1 MSTALKR
8 LSGLKDR
15 MSKLN
20 TDLVTVTSNV
30 NPYDEENKKYWNI
43 GLDKEE
49 SGYAI
54 IRLLPPVEDEDMP
67 FVVVEDYFLKRKNN
81 GADSDKKPF
90 KYYVTRS
97 LTSAGGTDPVN
108 EEFWYHM
115 EKGIK
120 NNDDVAK
127 KKARD
132 NFGANRYYIMWILV
146 IEDPKNPSNNGQVK
160 KFKMTP
166 GLFKLVQEQLN
177 PDENLDETG
186 CNPFDL
192 WEGKNL
198 KIIAK
203 YDEKKKMRSYA
214 SSKFEEVSSI
224 GDDEYIAEVYDQVT
238 GLKDEL
244 DITNKLKFKYSTY
257 DEALKAFE
265 EFIERPISVEREM
278 KMVGQDEPTA
288 IEYKAETT
296 TTNTTKSSNVVVDA
310 EYEESDDDDI
320 DALLAD
326 VD

>member
-8 LSGLKDR
+8 LNGLKDR

-20 TDLVTVTSNV
+20 TDLVAVTNNV

-90 KYYVTRS
+90 KYYITRS
-97 LTSAGGTDPVN
+97 LTSAGGSDPVN

-132 NFGANRYYIMWILV
+132 NFGANRHYIMWILV
-146 IEDPKNPSNNGQVK
+146 IEDLKNPSNNGQVK

-177 PDENLDETG
+177 PDENLGETG

-244 DITNKLKFKYSTY
+244 DTSNKLKFKYSTY

-265 EFIERPISVEREM
+265 EFIERPISVGHEM
-278 KMVGQDEPTA
+278 KLVGQDEPTTTA

-296 TTNTTKSSNVVVDA
+296 TTSKSSNVVDA

>member
-1 MSTALKR
+1 MSTALKK

-20 TDLVTVTSNV
+20 TDLLAVTSKV
-30 NPYDEENKKYWNI
+30 NPYEEEAKKYWNI
-43 GLDKEE
+43 GLDKDE

-54 IRLLPPVEDEDMP
+54 IRLLPPAENEDMP
-67 FVVVEDYFLKRKNN
+67 FVTVEDYFLKRKNN
-81 GADSDKKPF
+81 GDDADKKPV

-97 LTSAGGTDPVN
+97 LTSAGSSDPVN
-108 EEFWYHM
+108 DEFWYHM
-115 EKGIK
+115 KKGIK
-120 NNDDVAK
+120 NNDETVK
-127 KKARD
+127 KVARD
-132 NFGANRYYIMWILV
+132 NFGANRHYIMWILIV
-146 IEDPKNPSNNGQVK
+146 EDPKNPSNNGQVK

-177 PDENLDETG
+177 PDENIGETG

-203 YDEKKKMRSYA
+203 YDEKKKMRSYS

-224 GDDEYIAEVYDQVT
+224 GSDEYIAEVYDQVT

-244 DITNKLKFKYSTY
+244 DTSNKLKFKYSTY
-257 DEALKAFE
+257 EEALVAFE
-265 EFIERPISVEREM
+265 EFIERPISEREM
-278 KMVGQDEPTA
+278 KLVGNDEPTA
-288 IEYKAETT
+288 IEYKETT
-296 TTNTTKSSNVVVDA
+296 TTTTKSSNVVDA

>member
-8 LSGLKDR
+8 LNGLKDR

-20 TDLVTVTSNV
+20 NDLVAVTNNV

-90 KYYVTRS
+90 KYYITRS
-97 LTSAGGTDPVN
+97 LTSAGGSDPVN

-120 NNDDVAK
+120 NNDEVAK

-132 NFGANRYYIMWILV
+132 NFGANRHYIMSILI

-177 PDENLDETG
+177 PDENLGETG

-198 KIIAK
+198 RIVAK
-203 YDEKKKMRSYA
+203 YDSTKRMRSYA
-214 SSKFEEVSSI
+214 SSKFEEVSAV
-224 GDDEYIAEVYDQVT
+224 GDDDYIAEVYDQVT

-244 DITNKLKFKYSTY
+244 DVNNKLKFKYSTY
-257 DEALKAFE
+257 DEALVAFE
-265 EFIERPISVEREM
+265 KFIERPVSINKESM
-278 KMVGQDEPTA
+278 KLVGQEPTA

-296 TTNTTKSSNVVVDA
+296 SATKSSNVVDA